1 MIIKSDYDKIILE
14 LNDEELILYKFF
26 KRTHIR
32 ISNIRSAYYRGNL
45 LYILTND
52 NKYYYKNLSTMKLSQ
67 LNNLEV
73 LVNELNK
80 DKFIF
85 FFPNGNTIN
94 LIFCIPMY
102 INIIMKNI
110 CNSDGTFAYSIFMIL
125 SLILVFVIFFYNRAN
140 QKVWVYSIET
150 HEFQRFNKHNI
161 IINSVKLSDTKITK
175 KNDFH
180 GFLALISE
188 KHKFSLPTDFK
199 FPLSHKTAVEE
210 IITTRSK

>member
-1 MIIKSDYDKIILE
+1 MIIKSDYDKILLE
-14 LNDEELILYKFF
+14 LDDEELIIHKFF

-32 ISNIRSAYYRGNL
+32 RSNIRSAYYKDNF

-52 NKYYYKNLSTMKLSQ
+52 NKYYYKNLATMKFSQ

-73 LVNELNK
+73 IVNEINK

-85 FFPNGNTIN
+85 FFPNGNTVS

-102 INIIMKNI
+102 INIIMNNI
-110 CNSDGTFAYSIFMIL
+110 FNSDETLAYPILMIL

-140 QKVWVYSIET
+140 QKIWVYSIET
-150 HEFQRFNKHNI
+150 HEFQRFNKYNI
-161 IINSVKLSDTKITK
+161 IINSVKLSDTKITE
-175 KNDFH
+175 KNDYH
-180 GFLALISE
+180 GSLALTSE

-199 FPLSHKTAVEE
+199 FPLSHRQAVEE
-210 IITTRSK
+210 IITTKS